1 MTGTIKLPAFEEHLH
16 ELLERIEEIR
26 EAIRDYF
33 AVQEKEQPLILDVF
47 SRYEMERYNKK
58 LDDKC
63 IVISINTPG
72 REAIP
77 IHALTLHLEVVD
89 TATDRGMTA
98 RDALA
103 IALFVR
109 QNVAKGKNHVIIHSD
124 QGISRSA
131 GVAAGILRAYGMD
144 TKTIINNCSYCI
156 NGRCYEYV
164 CRAFNLPISKK
175 DIESDV
181 NRNHKIY
188 MDSIY

>member
-1 MTGTIKLPAFEEHLH
+1 MTGAIKLTALEEHFRD
-16 ELLERIEEIR
+16 LLERIEEMY
-26 EAIRDYF
+26 ESVQDYF
-33 AVQEKEQPLILDVF
+33 TVQEKEQPLILNVF
-47 SRYEMERYNKK
+47 SRYEMEQYNKK

-72 REAIP
+72 RETIP

-103 IALFVR
+103 VALFVQ
-109 QNVAKGKNHVIIHSD
+109 QNVAKGKNHVIVHSD

-144 TKTIINNCSYCI
+144 VGAIVNNGSYCI

-164 CRAFNLPISKK
+164 CRAFRLPVSKK
-175 DIESDV
+175 EIEYDV
-181 NRNHKIY
+181 NRNHQIY
-188 MDSIY
+188 INSI

>member
-1 MTGTIKLPAFEEHLH
+1 MTGAIKLTALEEHFRD
-16 ELLERIEEIR
+16 LLERIEEMY
-26 EAIRDYF
+26 ESVQDYF
-33 AVQEKEQPLILDVF
+33 TVQEKEQPLILDVL

-89 TATDRGMTA
+89 TATDSGITV

-103 IALFVR
+103 IALFVK
-109 QNVAKGKNHVIIHSD
+109 QNVAKGKNHVIVHSD

-131 GVAAGILRAYGMD
+131 GVAAGLLRAYGMD
-144 TKTIINNCSYCI
+144 TSRIIDNGAYCI
-156 NGRCYEYV
+156 NSRCYEYV
-164 CRAFNLPISKK
+164 CRAFQLPVTKK
-175 DIESDV
+175 DIESDI
-181 NRNHKIY
+181 NRNHQIY
-188 MDSIY
+188 ISCN

>member
-1 MTGTIKLPAFEEHLH
+1 MTGTIAHTIFEDCFHD
-16 ELLERIEEIR
+16 LLERIEEIYDSV
-26 EAIRDYF
+26 RDYF
-33 AVQEKEQPLILDVF
+33 VVQEKAQPLVLDVF
-47 SRYEMERYNKK
+47 SRYEMEKYNKK

-72 REAIP
+72 REALS
-77 IHALTLHLEVVD
+77 IHALTLHLEFAD

-103 IALFVR
+103 IALFVQ

-131 GVAAGILRAYGMD
+131 GVAAGILRAYRMD
-144 TKTIINNCSYCI
+144 IGTIVNNGGYCI

-164 CRAFNLPISKK
+164 CRAFQLPISKK
-175 DIESDV
+175 DIEYDV
-181 NRNHKIY
+181 NRNHQIY
-188 MDSIY
+188 INSI